1 MPRPSTGWYGR
12 GGGGMSRRV
21 ARYALLT
28 ALAMVLSWLESAI
41 PLSAAA
47 PGMKLGLPN
56 LAIIFALYRLGLR
69 EAASVSLARV
79 ILVSATFGNAYS
91 LAYSLAGAALSLAVM
106 AALKRTG
113 RFSILGVSIAGGAA
127 HNLGQILVAIAV
139 LGTARLAW
147 YLPTLLVSGT
157 AAGAAIGA
165 AGGLLTERGR
175 L

>member
-1 MPRPSTGWYGR
+1 MKK
-12 GGGGMSRRV
+12 
-21 ARYALLT
+21 AALLAA

-91 LAYSLAGAALSLAVM
+91 LAYSLAGAALCAGMWNHVSRVDAMSVGM
-106 AALKRTG
+106 AAVVIIRAL
-113 RFSILGVSIAGGAA
+113 AA
-127 HNLGQILVAIAV
+127 HYHWNLPKSKL
-139 LGTARLAW
+139 
-147 YLPTLLVSGT
+147 
-157 AAGAAIGA
+157 
-165 AGGLLTERGR
+165 
-175 L
+175 

>member
-1 MPRPSTGWYGR
+1 MT
-12 GGGGMSRRV
+12 RRM

-28 ALAMVLSWLESAI
+28 SLAMVLSWLESMV
-41 PLSAAA
+41 PVSAAA
-47 PGMKLGLPN
+47 PGVKLGLTN
-56 LAIIFALYRLGLR
+56 LVVIFALYRMGLR
-69 EAASVSLARV
+69 AAAAISLARV
-79 ILVSATFGNAYS
+79 GLVSMTFGNAYS
-91 LAYSLAGAALSLAVM
+91 FAYSLAGAALSLAVM

-147 YLPTLLVSGT
+147 YLPPLLVSGT

-165 AGGLLTERGR
+165 VGGLLTERVR